1 MRGGCFSRVAHREA
15 RPKFRRQTRAYQ
27 GMTSYGSAGES
38 KNVGECTA
46 GPKVGSPLVP
56 SGGASRPIRSLTN
69 LSSGYCFSTCS
80 RTVFVSE
87 HYYIVYN
94 LTLGQELVSIPSG
107 FCHSL
112 EARKMAQERPVKKA
126 VSATQGAYVELKRRI
141 LEGELPEGS
150 PIRQDEV
157 AAQLGV
163 SKIPVREALM
173 RLQSEGLVSFTPNVG
188 AVVTTLTVVDYIEM
202 LDMRLALECRAL
214 ELAVPNM
221 ASVDFA
227 RARELLAAYHSAMTD
242 QEWSD
247 LNVQF
252 HETLY
257 EPANR
262 PRLLGAIRSVQE
274 HMGRRLRLRV
284 TMAARHDRSHDEH
297 VKILEACERGD
308 VKDAVRLL
316 RKHIE
321 QSQREVQG
329 YFRDTQRRV
338 GVS

>member
-1 MRGGCFSRVAHREA
+1 
-15 RPKFRRQTRAYQ
+15 
-27 GMTSYGSAGES
+27 
-38 KNVGECTA
+38 
-46 GPKVGSPLVP
+46 
-56 SGGASRPIRSLTN
+56 
-69 LSSGYCFSTCS
+69 
-80 RTVFVSE
+80 
-87 HYYIVYN
+87 
-94 LTLGQELVSIPSG
+94 
-107 FCHSL
+107 
-112 EARKMAQERPVKKA
+112 MAQERPVKKA